1 MGRKHE
7 PEGCLMVGFL
17 TEREAEYCEGLLA
30 EFKRDGFL
38 PALVNAVEQGGLN
51 TANMPFLFELR
62 YAKSLKDRGINP
74 DYERNTLNA
83 TSVDFGFT
91 TVVGT
96 PVLAELV
103 SISVSEAVQS
113 ATQHQVDEDGIEW
126 SQLILCTNNE
136 VRRFSE
142 EGEVL
147 LVQQK
152 ICEKVYRN
160 AQAIKFPRPPNDGTL
175 NVLIVDMRA
184 FLGGNG
190 GDNADCVQLTF
201 GNAHVNEWAR
211 RFWDDPTAG
220 QRVPIR
226 GLFEATDRPRGAPTL
241 RERVH
246 GIFFTRDTGYAD
258 GKIIEHSFLVQNPH
272 LITSQAELDRLRAA
286 VCD

>member
-1 MGRKHE
+1 
-7 PEGCLMVGFL
+7 MVGFL
-17 TEREAEYCEGLLA
+17 TEREADYCEALLT
-30 EFKRDGFL
+30 EFKADGFL
-38 PALVNAVEQGGLN
+38 PALVAAVEQAGLN

-62 YAKSLKDRGINP
+62 YAKSLKDRGISP
-74 DYERNTLNA
+74 EYERNTLNA

-91 TVVGT
+91 TAAGT

-103 SISVSEAVQS
+103 SISVSEAVHS

-126 SQLILCTNNE
+126 SQLILCTNNDDP
-136 VRRFSE
+136 RFSE

-160 AQAIKFPRPPNDGTL
+160 GQAVKFPPPANDGTL
-175 NVLIVDMRA
+175 NVLVVDMRG

-190 GDNADCVQLTF
+190 GDNADCIQLTF
-201 GNAHVNEWAR
+201 GNGHVNEWAR
-211 RFWDDPTAG
+211 RFWGDPVSG

-226 GLFEATDRPRGAPTL
+226 GLFESTDRPRGAPTL

-246 GIFFTRDTGYAD
+246 GILFTRDTGYAD
-258 GKIIEHSFLVQNPH
+258 GTLIGNSFLVHNPH
-272 LITSQAELDRLRAA
+272 LITTQVALDRLRAA
-286 VCD
+286 VCP

>member
-1 MGRKHE
+1 
-7 PEGCLMVGFL
+7 MVGFL
-17 TEREAEYCEGLLA
+17 TEREADYCEGLLT
-30 EFKRDGFL
+30 EFKVDGFL
-38 PALVNAVEQGGLN
+38 PALVAAVEQGGLN

-91 TVVGT
+91 TAVGT

-103 SISVSEAVQS
+103 SISVSEAVHS

-136 VRRFSE
+136 DPRFSE

-160 AQAIKFPRPPNDGTL
+160 AQAVKFPPPANDGTL
-175 NVLIVDMRA
+175 NVLVVDMRG

-201 GNAHVNEWAR
+201 GNAQVNEWAR
-211 RFWDDPTAG
+211 RFWDDPVSG

-226 GLFEATDRPRGAPTL
+226 GLFEATNRPRGAPTL
-241 RERVH
+241 RARIH
-246 GIFFTRDTGYAD
+246 GILFTRDTGYVD
-258 GKIIEHSFLVQNPH
+258 GTLIGTSFLVHNPH
-272 LITSQAELDRLRAA
+272 LITTQAELDRLRAA
-286 VCD
+286 VAA